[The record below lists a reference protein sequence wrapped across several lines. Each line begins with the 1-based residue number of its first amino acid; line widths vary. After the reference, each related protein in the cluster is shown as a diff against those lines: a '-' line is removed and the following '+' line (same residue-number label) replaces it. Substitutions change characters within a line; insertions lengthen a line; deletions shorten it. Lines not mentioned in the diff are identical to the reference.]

1 MFYIK
6 QRDFFK
12 ESFDST
18 IMDEFFFEVVEITQS
33 VWDGILFGSTYAL
46 IGIGFTLIFGAMGK
60 LNMAYA
66 GAAIAGAYVGLAV
79 SMLFDAPII
88 LVFVASALVSTMMGY
103 LIYQTCFRFIPTH
116 NHLAALMASVGG
128 LFLIDEVIVHATRGS
143 PLNFPA
149 LFEDGYFEIG
159 PFGIRGDLLFVFF
172 IGLVST
178 VVLLYVLFRT
188 RLGIATRAVA
198 QQDVAAQLCG
208 INVHNTNSI
217 TFSIA
222 GLLGGIAGAMTAAA
236 VGVLSPV
243 MILPLTIKGLI
254 VTVIG
259 GLGSIPGAI
268 IAGLF
273 VGGLENFFLYVRGI
287 DERDMYVVALLFI
300 FLVFRPNGLFSKT
313 ITRD

>member
-1 MFYIK
+1 
-6 QRDFFK
+6 
-12 ESFDST
+12 
-18 IMDEFFFEVVEITQS
+18 MDEFLFEVVEITQS

-88 LVFVASALVSTMMGY
+88 LVFAVSALVSTMMGY

-116 NHLAALMASVGG
+116 NHLASLMASVGG

-143 PLNFPA
+143 PLNFPG
-149 LFEDGYFEIG
+149 LFDDAYFEMG

-178 VVLLYVLFRT
+178 AVLLYVLFKT
-188 RLGIATRAVA
+188 RLGMATRAVA

-208 INVHNTNSI
+208 INIHRTNSI

-243 MILPLTIKGLI
+243 IILPLTIKGLI

-273 VGGLENFFLYVRGI
+273 VGGFENFFLYVRGI

-313 ITRD
+313 INRD

>member
-1 MFYIK
+1 
-6 QRDFFK
+6 
-12 ESFDST
+12 
-18 IMDEFFFEVVEITQS
+18 MDEFFFEVVEITQS

-66 GAAIAGAYVGLAV
+66 GTAIAGAYVGLAV

-103 LIYQTCFRFIPTH
+103 FTYQTCFRFIPTH
-116 NHLAALMASVGG
+116 NHLASLMASVGG

-172 IGLVST
+172 IGIVST

-198 QQDVAAQLCG
+198 QQDVAARLCG

-273 VGGLENFFLYVRGI
+273 VGGLENLFLYVRGI

-300 FLVFRPNGLFSKT
+300 FLVFRPNGLYSKT

>member
-1 MFYIK
+1 ME
-6 QRDFFK
+6 DFLY
-12 ESFDST
+12 EA
-18 IMDEFFFEVVEITQS
+18 VEIIQTI
-33 VWDGILFGSTYAL
+33 WDGILFGSTYAL

-79 SMLFDAPII
+79 SLFFDATII
-88 LVFVASALVSTMMGY
+88 FVFAVSAVISTLLGY
-103 LIYQTCFRFIPTH
+103 IVYQTCFRFIPTH

-128 LFLIDEVIVHATRGS
+128 LFFIDELIVLATLGS
-143 PLNFPA
+143 PMNFPG
-149 LFEDGYFEIG
+149 LFEDAYFEIG
-159 PFGIRGDLLFVFF
+159 PFGIRGDLLFVFL
-172 IGLVST
+172 IGIVST
-178 VVLLYVLFRT
+178 LLLLYVLFKT
-188 RLGIATRAVA
+188 RLGMATRAVA
-198 QQDVAAQLCG
+198 QQDIAAQLCG
-208 INVHNTNSI
+208 INIHRTNSI

-243 MILPLTIKGLI
+243 MTVPLTIKGLI

-273 VGGLENFFLYVRGI
+273 VGAFENFFLYIRGI

-300 FLVFRPNGLFSKT
+300 FLIFRPNGIFSKT
-313 ITRD
+313 INRD

>member
-1 MFYIK
+1 ME
-6 QRDFFK
+6 DFWY
-12 ESFDST
+12 EIIEIIQT
-18 IMDEFFFEVVEITQS
+18 IG
-33 VWDGILFGSTYAL
+33 DGLLFGSTYAL

-60 LNMAYA
+60 LNMSYA
-66 GAAIAGAYVGLAV
+66 AAAIAGAYSGLAAFV
-79 SMLFDAPII
+79 LIDAPLF
-88 LVFVASALVSTMMGY
+88 LVFIISSFASAVLGY
-103 LIYQTCFRFIPTH
+103 LLYLCCFRFIPSS

-128 LFLIDEVIVHATRGS
+128 LFLIDELIVHATQGS
-143 PLNFPA
+143 PLTFPSI
-149 LFEDGYFEIG
+149 FEDSYFEIG
-159 PFGIRGDLLFVFF
+159 PFGIRGDLLFVFL

-178 VVLLYVLFRT
+178 GILLYVLFRT
-188 RLGIATRAVA
+188 RLGLATRAVA
-198 QQDVAAQLCG
+198 QQDVAARLCG
-208 INVHNTNSI
+208 IGVHKTNSM
-217 TFSIA
+217 TFAIA

-243 MILPLTIKGLI
+243 MTVPLTIKGLI

-273 VGGLENFFLYVRGI
+273 VGGFENVFLYLRGI